1 MDNSSIKENIRRKRK
16 EKGMTQEEISH
27 ILNMSLTA
35 YRDLEKGNTAMINTN
50 IAKIADATGSSVEEL
65 VLGYTAAPSAEALE
79 ERYIEYSNRFE
90 ALTTRI
96 NDLEKL
102 VASLEE
108 IISSKNEII
117 AMLKKNID

>member
-16 EKGMTQEEISH
+16 EKGMTQEEMSH

-65 VLGYTAAPSAEALE
+65 VLGYTAAPSADSDQS
-79 ERYIEYSNRFE
+79 R
-90 ALTTRI
+90 
-96 NDLEKL
+96 
-102 VASLEE
+102 
-108 IISSKNEII
+108 
-117 AMLKKNID
+117 